1 MARKCTISGVI
12 FDPIAVRQN
21 NKVQLVDVSQDC
33 RESIFKYYLEL
44 FLLLSNCPPLP
55 QRPFLVPVWDCWS
68 HLASGF
74 NKKNVNMQNQQL
86 SISCFVETSV

>member
-12 FDPIAVRQN
+12 FDPIVVRQN

-44 FLLLSNCPPLP
+44 FLL
-55 QRPFLVPVWDCWS
+55 
-68 HLASGF
+68 
-74 NKKNVNMQNQQL
+74 
-86 SISCFVETSV
+86 